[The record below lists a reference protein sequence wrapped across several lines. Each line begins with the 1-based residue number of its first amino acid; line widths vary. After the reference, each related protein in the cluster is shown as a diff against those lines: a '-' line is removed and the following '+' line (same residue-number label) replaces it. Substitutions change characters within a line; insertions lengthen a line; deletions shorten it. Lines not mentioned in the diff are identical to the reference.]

1 MQQVKNF
8 FVVLLEELVNLL
20 RKKITHLHYTNQ
32 FQIKPTLNIIFWF
45 IINIIAPVNFV
56 AGLLYNYPKFLNFIP
71 KFSEL
76 QVLNISSSVSE
87 IDFMKIL
94 VTHCAD
100 LRQ

>member
-8 FVVLLEELVNLL
+8 FVVLLEELVNLI
-20 RKKITHLHYTNQ
+20 RKKITHFSPYK

-76 QVLNISSSVSE
+76 QVLDISSSVSE